1 MVTTRAG
8 RIREWSQAKESFL
21 GAMNK
26 LGAINL
32 LYFFRT
38 VLLLNTADHFLSIF
52 TALPLV

>member
-8 RIREWSQAKESFL
+8 HIREWSQAKESFL

-32 LYFFRT
+32 LYFFLT